1 MYAVIMVKDG
11 TMNLVIGIWVD
22 TERGKMKPKTR
33 RTELLFR
40 VKCIMKKCREKGKW
54 DLLARLC
61 YKYEMTTVGESYY
74 D

>member
-1 MYAVIMVKDG
+1 
-11 TMNLVIGIWVD
+11 
-22 TERGKMKPKTR
+22 MKPKNR
-33 RTELLFR
+33 RTDLLFR